1 VAILQQEGTWDL
13 IMPDGTASK
22 ICIVKALR
30 KALNLD
36 LSQAASLLRN
46 IPGVVN
52 SGTEAEMRWL
62 SQFISTECG
71 YSALVAKRSETA
83 LEL

>member
-1 VAILQQEGTWDL
+1 MLQTGGTWDL
-13 IMPDGTASK
+13 VVPDGAASK
-22 ICIVKALR
+22 TCIAKALR

-36 LSQAASLLRN
+36 LSQAAALLRK
-46 IPGVVN
+46 IPGVVT

-71 YSALVAKRSETA
+71 YSADVAKRSETA
-83 LEL
+83 LEP